1 MRNNIFNRFIILMR
15 ITYFLSKKL
24 RKKKNTPIKLVSVL
38 ALIKFLSILFVKKK
52 KSWFL
57 SCEHQQESVLSYFK
71 NYTIRTES
79 MPEYVCKLD
88 VVGNLLPIK
97 DRNDGEEKL
106 RLFISLRL
114 FLQHIVNIQTKSI
127 AKYVWKDFVD
137 NFWTIKGR
145 NAAKK
150 TRKKERRKTSASSLW
165 TRIHEGRTGA
175 WLEVVAWFGNMLSFI
190 EKTGHVHMA

>member
-1 MRNNIFNRFIILMR
+1 M
-15 ITYFLSKKL
+15 
-24 RKKKNTPIKLVSVL
+24 
-38 ALIKFLSILFVKKK
+38 ALINFLSILLEKKN
-52 KSWFL
+52 WFL
-57 SCEHQQESVLSYFK
+57 SCEHQLEYVLSYFK

-106 RLFISLRL
+106 R
-114 FLQHIVNIQTKSI
+114 HIVNIQTKSI

-145 NAAKK
+145 NVAKK
-150 TRKKERRKTSASSLW
+150 TRKTKKKDECIFVVNTNTRRVHGCMAWSGCLVWKYALIHWKNRPCPHGLRLKELDQDYIYIRRRSWISDQIPWHSLKGIIIFLESA
-165 TRIHEGRTGA
+165 T
-175 WLEVVAWFGNMLSFI
+175 
-190 EKTGHVHMA
+190 